1 MFYLVVQNYQLNN
14 TQNLKKGFFISD
26 INSEQSV
33 FTITLP
39 TFSFSKIIPTNIFSF
54 SGTDV
59 TQSNPR
65 FRMIL
70 WSIIAGTRGGIN
82 RAKILNLIKET
93 PMNAN
98 KIATVLNLDHKTVI
112 HHVKILAKN
121 ELVEKAEKDYGA
133 EYYLTQIMKN
143 NQSVLEEIMSK
154 IGPK

>member
-1 MFYLVVQNYQLNN
+1 VQNYQLNN